1 MSNHFQ
7 PELFEAAVGSCGA
20 LVAELM
26 HWHRIAIRGRWPK
39 YSRSWRYWLI
49 TGLVIVASG
58 AVTATVSA
66 PGSSLL
72 QLMLVGISG
81 PELLYSLSRSRVHE
95 QPDKRVYLGAEPG
108 TWGGFLAT

>member
-1 MSNHFQ
+1 MSNYFR

-58 AVTATVSA
+58 GVTAAVSS

-81 PELLYSLSRSRVHE
+81 PEFLFSLSRSRVRD
-95 QPDKRVYLGAEPG
+95 QPDKRVYLGTETG